1 MSLTNFPAMLVS
13 EATGWADV
21 EKAHHTRRWYM
32 TSVVM
37 PMSLLPPLLYMYAET
52 MHPGAIFPASV
63 ATPTVLQ
70 LIVTGALF
78 YVAQLWMVSYLAMLV
93 QRMALARDHDP
104 GADDSY
110 ALATISMIPLW
121 IASLAMLV
129 PSLGFNLAVF
139 GLAALASVEL
149 MRHGVKP
156 LLHIPDEK
164 KAHYVASM
172 VTIVGIVTWIGF
184 LLLTAIVLSSLFVR
198 MGMF

>member
-21 EKAHHTRRWYM
+21 ERAHHTRTWYQN
-32 TSVVM
+32 SVVL
-37 PMSLLPPLLYMYAET
+37 PMSLLPPLMYMFAET

-63 ATPTVLQ
+63 ATPTMLQ
-70 LIVTGALF
+70 LFVSGGLF

-121 IASLAMLV
+121 IGSLAMLV

-139 GLAALASVEL
+139 GIASVCSIEL
-149 MRHGVKP
+149 MRHGVRP

-172 VTIVGIVTWIGF
+172 VTITGIVTWVGF
-184 LLLTAIVLSSLFVR
+184 LLVTALVLSGLFARWGV
-198 MGMF
+198 F